1 MNTLWTP
8 RISWAQL
15 PEHVR
20 NAVEVILGS
29 PVVEAHGQQGGF
41 SPGTA
46 DRVRT
51 ADGRRAFVKAV
62 GTSLNAVTPRLHR
75 AEAKISALLPGRL
88 PVPKYLGSYDK
99 QGWVALVLEDIPGS
113 HPKTPWTRVELER
126 VLDSLH
132 VLGSHPVPSTLTHLP
147 ALHTEVAAEFTGWD
161 RIDIDLPSN
170 LDPWIADHLP
180 RLQGSARTGLSC
192 LEGQS
197 LVHSDIRSDNLL
209 LTEEGAY
216 IVDWPWACIGA
227 PWFDA
232 LSVLINVRLHDAGF
246 DVASVLGTHPVFV
259 GLSAEN
265 IDGFLAGMSGYFI
278 DGARQ
283 PAPSGLPTLRSF
295 QQAQGE
301 ATIGWLRERWEPTA

>member
-1 MNTLWTP
+1 MSTPWTP
-8 RISWAQL
+8 RISWTQL
-15 PEHVR
+15 PDHVR
-20 NAVEVILGS
+20 EAVEDILGS

-51 ADGRRAFVKAV
+51 AEGHRAFVKAV
-62 GTSLNAVTPRLHR
+62 GSSLNAVAPRLHR
-75 AEAKISALLPGRL
+75 AEAKISALLPGTL
-88 PVPKYLGSYDK
+88 PVPKYLGSYEDR
-99 QGWVALVLEDIPGS
+99 GWVALVLEDIPGS
-113 HPKTPWTRVELER
+113 HPKTPWTHVELER

-132 VLGSHPVPSTLTHLP
+132 ALASHPVPSTLANLP

-161 RIDIDLPSN
+161 RIGTDLPPN
-170 LDPWIADHLP
+170 LDPWIAAHLP
-180 RLQGSARTGLSC
+180 RLQGSARAGLSC
-192 LEGQS
+192 LEGRS

-216 IVDWPWACIGA
+216 IIDWPWACIGV

-232 LSVLINVRLHDAGF
+232 LSVLINVRLHDAEF
-246 DVASVLGTHPVFV
+246 DVVSVLGTHPVFV
-259 GLSAEN
+259 GLPAES

-283 PAPSGLPTLRSF
+283 PAPPGLPTLRSF

-301 ATIGWLRERWEPTA
+301 AAIGWLRERWEPVA